1 MSKESDDFEAGY
13 QKGIADTAEEFKG
26 NVRRSIEDQILSLQS
41 TIDSA
46 NEAINQLNI
55 AKQAII
61 ITML

>member
-1 MSKESDDFEAGY
+1 MSGESDDFNSGY
-13 QKGIADTAEEFKG
+13 QQGITDTAEEFKG

-46 NEAINQLNI
+46 KVAINQLKI